1 MKAEL
6 GINDLLMMY
15 VGNLESYQGIDLLLE
30 SFALVCK
37 KTEQLDLV
45 IIGGDAVDIQKYQRR
60 VRSLNIDH
68 KVHFLGPKPVELLAE
83 YLSQADILVSP
94 RIKGVNTP
102 LKIFSYLHSGKAL
115 LATDLPTHTQVLDN
129 QAAMLAAPSP
139 EEFSQAMLC
148 LAEDE
153 NLRAQLG
160 ISGRR
165 LIDEKFSYAAF
176 RQTANSL
183 FDWLKTE
190 VDQEPLA
197 TVK

>member
-6 GINDLLMMY
+6 GINGLLMMY

-37 KTEQLDLV
+37 KTEHLDLV
-45 IIGGDAVDIQKYQRR
+45 VIGGDAADIQKYRGKADFLR
-60 VRSLNIDH
+60 IGH
-68 KVHFLGPKPVELLAE
+68 KVHLLGPKPVESLAE
-83 YLSQADILVSP
+83 YLSHADILVSP
-94 RIKGVNTP
+94 RIKGINTP

-129 QAAMLAAPSP
+129 RAAMLAAPSP
-139 EEFSQAMLC
+139 EDFSKAMLR

-153 NLRAQLG
+153 HLRTQLG

-165 LIDEKFSYAAF
+165 LIEERYSYAIF

-190 VDQEPLA
+190 IG
-197 TVK
+197 

>member
-1 MKAEL
+1 MRTEL
-6 GINDLLMMY
+6 GINSLLMMY

-30 SFALVCK
+30 SFALVCN
-37 KTEQLDLV
+37 KTERLDLV
-45 IIGGDAVDIQKYQRR
+45 VIGGDAVDIQKYQRR
-60 VRSLNIDH
+60 VRSLNIDR
-68 KVHFLGPKPVELLAE
+68 KVHFLGPKPVESLAE

-94 RIKGVNTP
+94 RIKGINTP

-115 LATDLPTHTQVLDN
+115 LATNLPTHTQVLDN

-139 EEFSQAMLC
+139 EEFSKAMLR
-148 LAEDE
+148 LTEDE

-165 LIDEKFSYAAF
+165 LIDERFSYAVF
-176 RQTANSL
+176 HQTANSL

-190 VDQEPLA
+190 VGQEPLA

>member
-1 MKAEL
+1 M
-6 GINDLLMMY
+6 
-15 VGNLESYQGIDLLLE
+15 
-30 SFALVCK
+30 
-37 KTEQLDLV
+37 
-45 IIGGDAVDIQKYQRR
+45 
-60 VRSLNIDH
+60 
-68 KVHFLGPKPVELLAE
+68 
-83 YLSQADILVSP
+83 SP
-94 RIKGVNTP
+94 RIKGINTP

-139 EEFSQAMLC
+139 EEFSKAMLR
-148 LAEDE
+148 LTEDE

-165 LIDEKFSYAAF
+165 LIDERFSYAVF

-190 VDQEPLA
+190 VGQEPLA